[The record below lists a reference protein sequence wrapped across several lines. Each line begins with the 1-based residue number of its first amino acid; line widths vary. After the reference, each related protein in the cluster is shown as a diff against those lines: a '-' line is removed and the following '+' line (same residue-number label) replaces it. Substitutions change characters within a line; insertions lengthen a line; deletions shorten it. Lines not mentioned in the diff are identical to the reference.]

1 MSSFFARGS
10 SAEEGLLRH
19 FILNSIRMNNLRFRD
34 KYGEMVIAC
43 DGRSWRKDYFA
54 EYKAKRKKNREASDI
69 DWEQV
74 FTVFSKVKDE
84 LEEYMP
90 YKVIRHPNAEAD
102 DVIGALVKETQNFG
116 KHQKIMIVSSD
127 KDFVQLQK
135 YNNVEQWSPITKKFL
150 IEKNPYN
157 YLYEHIFKGD
167 SGDGV
172 PNVLSDDDT
181 FVTEK
186 RQTPLSKVKIAFW
199 MNNLNDLESAMTTK
213 ELRNFHRNQK
223 MIDLDKMPENIYD
236 EIIQNYENQPKK
248 TNMKILNYLVTRRCN
263 QLIES
268 VGDFTNE

>member
-74 FTVFSKVKDE
+74 FTVFSKVQDE

-116 KHQKIMIVSSD
+116 KHQKVMIVSSD

-135 YNNVEQWSPITKKFL
+135 YNNVEQWSPITKKF
-150 IEKNPYN
+150 IVEKNPYK